1 MDDLELEG
9 QTSSRPG
16 TPVDLG
22 RLLSDLGQRW
32 RLIPVVAAIALVAGV
47 AYAHRTVQMLYKT
60 RTALLYEGKG
70 GREELITLVDSIT
83 LRANIKE
90 VKRRLKSKSSLKDL
104 LKRINVQFDT
114 DSHLVVVSTEAN
126 TGKKAAKL
134 ANTTVEVFLDYQRR
148 VFRDQMEERQG
159 AIETDLAAAK
169 VRVRNRR
176 EAYDTFRREVG
187 VGDFKTAH
195 KVALEQAVTM
205 RQKAE
210 LAAAAAQ
217 TEAARAEKMS
227 EAAKTQSRTITAGGT
242 VVNPDQ
248 DALAAART
256 QLNQD
261 KARLSPDHPR
271 ILALQAKIATLQ
283 ERVKSRA
290 NVLQSTVSVAP
301 NAAYLELQRGATT
314 AGIRRKLELHNEQTF
329 KRFADEADQRLQ
341 ELSRAEGQAKHYLS
355 QIELAEDRVKQLEAD
370 RMQVLDKLRS
380 PPTSF
385 RIVTPAGV
393 PDAPD
398 KLTKQKTA
406 LRFPLIAVALTLIG
420 LLGYSLRGLRV
431 HTAREAGY
439 WANTPVVASS
449 TWPRDQETL
458 GALVDELSDVAPQTH
473 GTTLVVAARP
483 NEVPLAREVA
493 YWLGTLTKWP
503 NKALTGEEELPE
515 PDVQPSVVVGSGDGE
530 SSTALVRTDQLAPV
544 GAEPVMVAQAWD
556 GPTHGPALR
565 RAARLAD
572 RVLVVVA
579 SGAMSVTDLSQLR
592 TRLGREDGIG
602 LLLVGLDPALERLPD
617 RVGEVD
623 AFWQRGADAVAA

>member
-1 MDDLELEG
+1 M
-9 QTSSRPG
+9 
-16 TPVDLG
+16 DLG

-134 ANTTVEVFLDYQRR
+134 ANTNVEVFLDYPRS
-148 VFRDQMEERQG
+148 VGRDQMEERQG

-329 KRFADEADQRLQ
+329 KRFAAEADQRLQ

-530 SSTALVRTDQLAPV
+530 SSTALVRTDQLAPA